1 MCDFSLVLMIDY
13 LVENP
18 TEKNKINFLYSISL
32 LEYSALEEAETYP
45 KKSREYFQTRTKA
58 FSIRPECA
66 KMLLRKWVA
75 KYGSTEGC
83 PLKYEDTLNIPFR
96 QIKKP

>member
-1 MCDFSLVLMIDY
+1 MIDLLVDSPTEENKKAFLFSLMQLEHSTI
-13 LVENP
+13 
-18 TEKNKINFLYSISL
+18 EK
-32 LEYSALEEAETYP
+32 AEKYP
-45 KKSREYFQTRTKA
+45 KKSREYFQTRTEA
-58 FSIRPECA
+58 FSIRPEYA
-66 KMLLRKWVA
+66 KMLLRKWVS